1 MAIDSESVVVRDPQL
16 LFSEMD
22 REVVVLNMAG
32 NNYVG
37 LDVVGSRIWALLQTP
52 QRVEDLCVLLSR
64 EYAATAE
71 EIAAGVLPFLSEL
84 VSEGLVQVVGDAPA

>member
-1 MAIDSESVVVRDPQL
+1 MTIDREHVVVRDSQL

-22 REVVVLNMAG
+22 REVVVLNMTG

-64 EYAATAE
+64 EYAATTE

-84 VSEGLVQVVGDAPA
+84 VREGLVQIVGDAPA